1 MLRPRASHAAA
12 LLLLL
17 PLLVPPPPP
26 TEALVHP
33 CRDSLSRR
41 LPLSA
46 RRAAGQPG
54 VRGWGRGRGQD
65 QGQGSGLAA
74 LPPAADLPAL
84 LLSPEAVLPPLN
96 VATEPWVRSLVWT
109 DFRAAVAL
117 FVAAPLALLGWAVAA
132 CRPVSLGGRG
142 GDDKAAARPD
152 GTGGSPSK
160 HGSPVL

>member
-54 VRGWGRGRGQD
+54 VRGWGQDQGQD

-74 LPPAADLPAL
+74 LPPA
-84 LLSPEAVLPPLN
+84 PP
-96 VATEPWVRSLVWT
+96 V
-109 DFRAAVAL
+109 
-117 FVAAPLALLGWAVAA
+117 WAVE
-132 CRPVSLGGRG
+132 RS
-142 GDDKAAARPD
+142 ARPYK
-152 GTGGSPSK
+152 SAIQNRIAN
-160 HGSPVL
+160 